1 MRDTTTEINSM
12 YKLLWYSQ
20 NYNVAFGACKKW
32 RNWGGGGGGGGQLAT
47 YIKHLFVI
55 NFLE

>member
-12 YKLLWYSQ
+12 YKLSWYSQ

-32 RNWGGGGGGGGQLAT
+32 RNWGGGEGGSW
-47 YIKHLFVI
+47 KHILSTFSS
-55 NFLE
+55 